1 MHHRKVYKHVHK
13 LHHEITAPIAA
24 GTSYCSPFE
33 HLVNLTTVAIVIPP
47 IRNKRLTFAIE

>member
-1 MHHRKVYKHVHK
+1 MHHRKVYRHVHK